1 MLLSEYATRLLRLAE
16 TVHRWVEEL
25 SSLDRQRRLRVANYA
40 EKIAGTLQR
49 AADAM
54 AELEAKPG
62 DKRALRQAVAE
73 LGRIAGYIETMM
85 GVLEQHLDG
94 RKLAGVKKRLEQ
106 LDHGEAHDAQAASAT
121 PGRARTRMERL
132 AAAEG
137 YFKALADSLR
147 V

>member
-1 MLLSEYATRLLRLAE
+1 MLFSEYASRLLSLAE
-16 TVHRWVEEL
+16 TVHRWLEEL

-62 DKRALRQAVAE
+62 DKKALRQAVAE

-94 RKLAGVKKRLEQ
+94 RKLAGVKKRLEL
-106 LDHGEAHDAQAASAT
+106 LDQGESLEPPGCSAT
-121 PGRARTRMERL
+121 SARARSRMERL

>member
-1 MLLSEYATRLLRLAE
+1 MIFSEYASRLLGLAE
-16 TVHRWVEEL
+16 TVHRWLEEL

-62 DKRALRQAVAE
+62 DKKAVRQAVAE

-94 RKLAGVKKRLEQ
+94 RKLAGVKKRLEL
-106 LDHGEAHDAQAASAT
+106 LDQGEALDPPAAT
-121 PGRARTRMERL
+121 PARARTRMERL